1 MTEQLTISRDWT
13 DNLYDTKYFTLEYL
27 MGLMVCM
34 GMDSMDFTEFITGY
48 NTDSYTDTSCNIME
62 DIYMKL
68 LDYDSERINFIYTDD
83 NSKDLIGRISIN
95 CDTDTDEIINGIQ
108 DQSDMISIIKNIN
121 EDISNNL
128 IIKGI
133 SNISDIICITSR
145 ILIISF

>member
-62 DIYMKL
+62 DIYNNNPEL
-68 LDYDSERINFIYTDD
+68 TLEQVY
-83 NSKDLIGRISIN
+83 
-95 CDTDTDEIINGIQ
+95 
-108 DQSDMISIIKNIN
+108 
-121 EDISNNL
+121 DISMEDENFQTCYTVYRLWNTQHSPEDSM
-128 IIKGI
+128 KYWKDSCI
-133 SNISDIICITSR
+133 STLEGMLGD
-145 ILIISF
+145 